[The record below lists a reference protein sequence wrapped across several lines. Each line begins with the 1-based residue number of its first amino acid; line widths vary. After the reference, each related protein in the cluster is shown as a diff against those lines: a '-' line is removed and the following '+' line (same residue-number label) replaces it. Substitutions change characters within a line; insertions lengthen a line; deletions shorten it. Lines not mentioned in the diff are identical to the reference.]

1 MEVLFPSRLDENI
14 ASDAPVR
21 LVNRIVD
28 DLDISPL
35 LSTYKGGGC
44 PAYYPR
50 MLLKVL
56 FFAYLNNVYSC
67 RQIARLLQENILYM
81 WLSGKSTPDFR
92 TINDF
97 RSKRLKGCIH
107 SLFTQIVLMLVELG
121 YISLEKQYID
131 GTKMESVANRY
142 TFVWRKSVEKY
153 KERLEKK
160 IHSILSQID
169 EGILG
174 VKEEHLPKLQE
185 YEKHLDTMQERNS
198 YSKTD
203 PDATF
208 MRMKEDHMKNGQL
221 KPGYNL
227 QISTENQ
234 FITNYA
240 FFHNPGDTLT
250 LIPFLLYGW
259 MRYNRLMKEFARM
272 PDMEAKRIMSLWNT
286 LV

>member
-1 MEVLFPSRLDENI
+1 MLTDTAKIQFKEYSQVDENI

-21 LVNRIVD
+21 LVNQIVD
-28 DLDISPL
+28 ELDITPL

-44 PAYYPR
+44 TAYYPR

-67 RQIARLLQENILYM
+67 RKIARLLQENILYM

-97 RSKRLKGCIH
+97 RSKRLKNCIH

-160 IHSILSQID
+160 IHDILSQID

-174 VKEEHLPKLQE
+174 GLLAKPNGTRDIRDSGMQAWIRSSWTLASWLLP
-185 YEKHLDTMQERNS
+185 
-198 YSKTD
+198 
-203 PDATF
+203 
-208 MRMKEDHMKNGQL
+208 
-221 KPGYNL
+221 
-227 QISTENQ
+227 
-234 FITNYA
+234 
-240 FFHNPGDTLT
+240 LT
-250 LIPFLLYGW
+250 L
-259 MRYNRLMKEFARM
+259 K
-272 PDMEAKRIMSLWNT
+272 KC
-286 LV
+286 